1 MDKKGVVTI
10 DTTTGIL
17 KLGDNDKVTFDEIEG
32 MTELN
37 KCEPITIKVLTNNS
51 LKIGDTSNFSEYIS
65 GGIMTQI
72 KQKKKNIILLL

>member
-10 DTTTGIL
+10 DTTAGIL
-17 KLGDNDKVTFDEIEG
+17 KLGDNDKVIFDEIEG

-51 LKIGDTSNFSEYIS
+51 LKIGDT
-65 GGIMTQI
+65 
-72 KQKKKNIILLL
+72 